1 MEVKVPYLISA
12 NPSAPT
18 WNSHE
23 AAEVKLADT
32 KAMLITGYKVS
43 SENFGS

>member
-1 MEVKVPYLISA
+1 MPYLISA

-18 WNSHE
+18 WNRHE

-32 KAMLITGYKVS
+32 KAMQITGYKVS
-43 SENFGS
+43 SENFDS